1 MRLMICSQEWES
13 TKKQVIVGKEVRN
26 APYLLFYSNMSGETI
41 KLIEGKIE
49 ELYNSLMSRPLQVL
63 SIFNDFFGEDKVD
76 MQGYWSLD
84 KFKSWM
90 SIEPLSTYIPNG
102 DIVSMNRNDWSMY
115 RTRAITDL
123 PGDQIEKVVNVLT
136 NTTAKEK
143 IGNAKFNDIFIL
155 VHFPH
160 VRVTNEHD
168 RFVDINH
175 LWAKVK
181 VMYDGTLNGG
191 FKLNRSE
198 YTMLHFSSGYM
209 HSHISCIPTN
219 DFTYFQSPC
228 TGSGPINGTISA
240 LNRDYDE
247 DMWNM
252 FCLELSKYVTVES
265 IAGRPYNYLERLG
278 TDNMEMGVDRFITY
292 LSPDYYEGALSSD
305 KLKEFIRGFINSK
318 KLKFNYVNGSYSIG
332 MSLIEFIVLISNEF
346 IKWYNDQFNKEELT
360 AKFVKLKREGIL
372 EECIIDNGKIYYDR
386 GRNNV
391 NSYAQYIGKKVC
403 MFKGREVTI
412 DITDF
417 AEVRNENKSI
427 ILNTHTALY
436 ILATILKVLNYRYGR
451 GKATHES
458 NQLGTE
464 VRYL

>member
-1 MRLMICSQEWES
+1 
-13 TKKQVIVGKEVRN
+13 
-26 APYLLFYSNMSGETI
+26 MSGETI
-41 KLIEGKIE
+41 KLVEEKIE
-49 ELYNSLMSRPLQVL
+49 KLYNSLMDKPLRVL
-63 SIFNDFFGEDKVD
+63 GIFNDFFGEDKVD

-90 SIEPLSTYIPNG
+90 NIEPLFAYIPDGN
-102 DIVSMNRNDWSMY
+102 IVNMDRNDWSIY
-115 RTRAITDL
+115 KTQAITDL
-123 PGDQIEKVVNVLT
+123 PGDQVEKVVNVLT
-136 NTTAKEK
+136 NTTVKER
-143 IGNAKFNDIFIL
+143 IGNDKFNDIFIL

-181 VMYDGTLNGG
+181 VMYNGTLNGG
-191 FKLNRSE
+191 FTLNRSE
-198 YTMLHFSSGYM
+198 YTLLHIRNGYM
-209 HSHISCIPTN
+209 HSHVSNIPIN
-219 DFTYFQSPC
+219 DFTRFQNPC
-228 TGSGPINGTISA
+228 IGSGPINGTISA

-265 IAGRPYNYLERLG
+265 VAGVPYHHLEGLG
-278 TDNMEMGVDRFITY
+278 TSDMEAGIDRFITY
-292 LSPDYYEGALSSD
+292 LSPNHYVGGTTLN
-305 KLKEFIRGFINSK
+305 KFKEFVRYFINSK

-360 AKFVKLKREGIL
+360 TKFADLKRYGIL
-372 EECIIDNGKIYYDR
+372 RECIISNGKIYYDR

-391 NSYAQYIGKKVC
+391 NNYAQYIGKKVC
-403 MFKGREVTI
+403 IFKGREITV
-412 DITDF
+412 DITDI

-427 ILNTHTALY
+427 ILDTQTALY
-436 ILATILKVLNYRYGR
+436 ILTTILKVLNYRYGR
-451 GKATHES
+451 NKATHEG

>member
-1 MRLMICSQEWES
+1 
-13 TKKQVIVGKEVRN
+13 
-26 APYLLFYSNMSGETI
+26 MSGETI
-41 KLIEGKIE
+41 KLIEEKIE
-49 ELYNSLMSRPLQVL
+49 ELYNSLMDRPLRVL
-63 SIFNDFFGEDKVD
+63 SIFNNFFGEDKVD

-90 SIEPLSTYIPNG
+90 NIEPLSTYIPDGN
-102 DIVSMNRNDWSMY
+102 IVSMNSNDWSIY
-115 RTRAITDL
+115 KTRTITDL
-123 PGDQIEKVVNVLT
+123 PGDQVEKVVNVLT
-136 NTTAKEK
+136 NTTVKEGIGK
-143 IGNAKFNDIFIL
+143 IKFDSIFIL

-175 LWAKVK
+175 LWAKVR
-181 VMYDGTLNGG
+181 VLYNGTLSGG
-191 FKLNRSE
+191 FTLNRSE
-198 YTMLHFSSGYM
+198 YTLLHIRSHYM
-209 HSHISCIPTN
+209 HSHISSIPTS
-219 DFTYFQSPC
+219 DFTKFQSPC
-228 TGSGPINGTISA
+228 TGSGPINGTIST

-265 IAGRPYNYLERLG
+265 VAGRPYNYLEKLG
-278 TDNMEMGVDRFITY
+278 TNGMEVGIDRFITY
-292 LSPDYYEGALSSD
+292 LSPNYHENVITSD
-305 KLKEFIRGFINSK
+305 KFREFVRYFINSK

-360 AKFVKLKREGIL
+360 AKFVDLKRHNIL
-372 EECIIDNGKIYYDR
+372 RECIIDNGKIYYDK

-391 NSYAQYIGKKVC
+391 NNYAQYIGKKVC
-403 MFKGREVTI
+403 VFKGREITV
-412 DITDF
+412 DITDI

-427 ILNTHTALY
+427 ILDIQTALY
-436 ILATILKVLNYRYGR
+436 ILTTILKVLNYRYGR
-451 GKATHES
+451 NKATHEG

>member
-1 MRLMICSQEWES
+1 
-13 TKKQVIVGKEVRN
+13 
-26 APYLLFYSNMSGETI
+26 MSGETI
-41 KLIEGKIE
+41 KLIEEKIE
-49 ELYNSLMSRPLQVL
+49 ELYNSLMDKPLRVL
-63 SIFNDFFGEDKVD
+63 GIFNDFFGEDKVD

-90 SIEPLSTYIPNG
+90 NIEPLSTYIPDGN
-102 DIVSMNRNDWSMY
+102 IVSMNMNGWSMY
-115 RTRAITDL
+115 KTWSITDL
-123 PGDQIEKVVNVLT
+123 PGDQVEKVVNVLT
-136 NTTAKEK
+136 NTTVKER
-143 IGNAKFNDIFIL
+143 IGNAKFNGIFIL

-181 VMYDGTLNGG
+181 VSYNGTLNGE
-191 FKLNRSE
+191 FTLNRSE
-198 YTMLHFSSGYM
+198 YTLLHIRSHYM
-209 HSHISCIPTN
+209 HSHISSIPTG
-219 DFTYFQSPC
+219 DFAQFQNPC
-228 TGSGPINGTISA
+228 TGRGPINGTIST

-265 IAGRPYNYLERLG
+265 VAGVPYNCLEKLG
-278 TDNMEMGVDRFITY
+278 TNDMEVGVDRFITY
-292 LSPDYYEGALSSD
+292 LSPNYYESVITPD
-305 KLKEFIRGFINSK
+305 KFREFVRYFISSK

-360 AKFVKLKREGIL
+360 AKFADLKRHDIL
-372 EECIIDNGKIYYDR
+372 RECIIDNGKIYYDR

-391 NSYAQYIGKKVC
+391 NNYAQYIGKKVC
-403 MFKGREVTI
+403 VFKGREITV
-412 DITDF
+412 DITDI

-427 ILNTHTALY
+427 ILNTRTALY
-436 ILATILKVLNYRYGR
+436 ILNVILKVLNYRYGR
-451 GKATHES
+451 NKATHES

>member
-1 MRLMICSQEWES
+1 
-13 TKKQVIVGKEVRN
+13 
-26 APYLLFYSNMSGETI
+26 MSGETI
-41 KLIEGKIE
+41 ELIEEKIE
-49 ELYNSLMSRPLQVL
+49 ELYNSLMDKPLRVL
-63 SIFNDFFGEDKVD
+63 GIFNDFFGEDKVD

-90 SIEPLSTYIPNG
+90 NIEPLSAYIPDG
-102 DIVSMNRNDWSMY
+102 DIVSMDRDDWSMY
-115 RTRAITDL
+115 KTWAITDL
-123 PGDQIEKVVNVLT
+123 PGDQVEKVVNVLT
-136 NTTAKEK
+136 DTTVKER
-143 IGNAKFNDIFIL
+143 IGNAKFNGIFIL

-181 VMYDGTLNGG
+181 VMYNGTLNGG
-191 FKLNRSE
+191 FTLNRSE
-198 YTMLHFSSGYM
+198 YTLLHIISDYM
-209 HSHISCIPTN
+209 HSHIRSIPIN
-219 DFTYFQSPC
+219 DFTQFKNPC

-265 IAGRPYNYLERLG
+265 VAGTPYHYLERLG
-278 TDNMEMGVDRFITY
+278 TNGMEIGVDRFITY
-292 LSPDYYEGALSSD
+292 LSPNYYRIVITPD
-305 KLKEFIRGFINSK
+305 KFKEFVRYFINSK

-360 AKFVKLKREGIL
+360 AKFADLKRNNIL
-372 EECIIDNGKIYYDR
+372 SECIIDNGKIYYD
-386 GRNNV
+386 GSRNNV

-403 MFKGREVTI
+403 VFKGKEITV
-412 DITDF
+412 DITDI

-427 ILNTHTALY
+427 ILNTQTALY
-436 ILATILKVLNYRYGR
+436 ILTTILKVLNYRYGR
-451 GKATHES
+451 DKATHEG
-458 NQLGTE
+458 NQPGTE

>member
-1 MRLMICSQEWES
+1 
-13 TKKQVIVGKEVRN
+13 
-26 APYLLFYSNMSGETI
+26 MSVETI
-41 KLIEGKIE
+41 KLIEEKIE
-49 ELYNSLMSRPLQVL
+49 ELYNSLMDKPLRVL
-63 SIFNDFFGEDKVD
+63 GIFNDFFGEDKVD

-90 SIEPLSTYIPNG
+90 NIEPLSTYIPNG

-115 RTRAITDL
+115 DTWAITDL
-123 PGDQIEKVVNVLT
+123 PGDWAEKVANMLT
-136 NTTAKEK
+136 NTTVKEK

-155 VHFPH
+155 IHFPH
-160 VRVTNEHD
+160 VRITNEHD

-175 LWAKVK
+175 LWAKVRI
-181 VMYDGTLNGG
+181 MYNGTLSGG
-191 FKLNRSE
+191 FTLNRSE
-198 YTMLHFSSGYM
+198 YTLLHIKSNYM
-209 HSHISCIPTN
+209 HSHISRIPTN
-219 DFTYFQSPC
+219 DFTLFQNPC

-247 DMWNM
+247 DTWNM

-265 IAGRPYNYLERLG
+265 IAGRPYKYLEKLG
-278 TDNMEMGVDRFITY
+278 TSDMEVGIGRFITY
-292 LSPDYYEGALSSD
+292 LSPSYYRDALSSN
-305 KLKEFIRGFINSK
+305 KLKEFVKDFINLK

-346 IKWYNDQFNKEELT
+346 IKWYNDQFNKEKLT
-360 AKFVKLKREGIL
+360 TKFTELKRKDIL
-372 EECIIDNGKIYYDR
+372 KECIIDKGKIYYDR
-386 GRNNV
+386 DRNNA
-391 NSYAQYIGKKVC
+391 NNYAQYIGKKVC

-412 DITDF
+412 DITDI

-427 ILNTHTALY
+427 ILNTQIALY

-451 GKATHES
+451 SKATHED

>member
-1 MRLMICSQEWES
+1 
-13 TKKQVIVGKEVRN
+13 
-26 APYLLFYSNMSGETI
+26 MSGETI
-41 KLIEGKIE
+41 KLIDEKIE
-49 ELYNSLMSRPLQVL
+49 ELYNSLMDKPLRVL
-63 SIFNDFFGEDKVD
+63 GIFNDFFGEDKVD

-90 SIEPLSTYIPNG
+90 NIEPLSTYIPNS
-102 DIVSMNRNDWSMY
+102 DIVGMSSNDWSMY
-115 RTRAITDL
+115 KECAITDL
-123 PGDQIEKVVNVLT
+123 PEDQVEKVVNVLT
-136 NTTAKEK
+136 NTTVKEK
-143 IGNAKFNDIFIL
+143 IGNARFNGIFIL

-175 LWAKVK
+175 LWAKVG
-181 VMYDGTLNGG
+181 VMYNGTLNGE
-191 FKLNRSE
+191 FTLNRSE
-198 YTMLHFSSGYM
+198 YTMLHISSGYM
-209 HSHISCIPTN
+209 HSHISGIYTN
-219 DFTYFQSPC
+219 DFTRFQHPC

-265 IAGRPYNYLERLG
+265 IAGRPYKYLEKLG
-278 TDNMEMGVDRFITY
+278 TDNMKMGVDRFITY
-292 LSPDYYEGALSSD
+292 LSPSYYGDVLSSD
-305 KLKEFIRGFINSK
+305 ELKEFVKDFINLK

-346 IKWYNDQFNKEELT
+346 IKWYNDQFNKKKLT
-360 AKFVKLKREGIL
+360 TRFTELKRKGIL
-372 EECIIDNGKIYYDR
+372 KECIIDNGKIYYDR

-391 NSYAQYIGKKVC
+391 DNCAQYIGKKVC
-403 MFKGREVTI
+403 VFKGREITVN
-412 DITDF
+412 ITDIE
-417 AEVRNENKSI
+417 EVRNENKSI
-427 ILNTHTALY
+427 ILDTQTALY
-436 ILATILKVLNYRYGR
+436 ILTIILKVLNYRYGR
-451 GKATHES
+451 SKATNEG

>member
-1 MRLMICSQEWES
+1 
-13 TKKQVIVGKEVRN
+13 
-26 APYLLFYSNMSGETI
+26 MSGETI
-41 KLIEGKIE
+41 KLIEEKIE
-49 ELYNSLMSRPLQVL
+49 ELYNSLMDRPLRVL

-84 KFKSWM
+84 RFKSWLK
-90 SIEPLSTYIPNG
+90 IESLATYIPDG
-102 DIVSMNRNDWSMY
+102 DTVSMNRNDWSMY
-115 RTRAITDL
+115 KTWSITDL
-123 PGDQIEKVVNVLT
+123 PGDQVEKVVNVLT
-136 NTTAKEK
+136 NTTVKER
-143 IGNAKFNDIFIL
+143 IGNAKFNGIFIL

-181 VMYDGTLNGG
+181 IIYNGTLNGG
-191 FKLNRSE
+191 FTLNRSE
-198 YTMLHFSSGYM
+198 YTMLHISSGYM
-209 HSHISCIPTN
+209 HSHISGIPTG
-219 DFTYFQSPC
+219 DFTKFQSPC
-228 TGSGPINGTISA
+228 TGSGPINNTIST

-265 IAGRPYNYLERLG
+265 IAGRPYNYLEKLG
-278 TDNMEMGVDRFITY
+278 TNDMEVGVDGFITY
-292 LSPDYYEGALSSD
+292 LSPNYYRSVITPD
-305 KLKEFIRGFINSK
+305 KFKEFVRYFISSR

-346 IKWYNDQFNKEELT
+346 IKWYNDRFNKEEFT
-360 AKFVKLKREGIL
+360 ANFAELKRRDIL
-372 EECIIDNGKIYYDR
+372 KECIIDNGKIYYDK
-386 GRNNV
+386 GVNNV
-391 NSYAQYIGKKVC
+391 NNYAQYIGKKVC

-412 DITDF
+412 DITDI

-436 ILATILKVLNYRYGR
+436 ILAIILKVLNYRYGR
-451 GKATHES
+451 SKATHEG

>member
-1 MRLMICSQEWES
+1 
-13 TKKQVIVGKEVRN
+13 
-26 APYLLFYSNMSGETI
+26 MSGETI
-41 KLIEGKIE
+41 KLIEEKIE
-49 ELYNSLMSRPLQVL
+49 ELYNSLIDKPLRVL
-63 SIFNDFFGEDKVD
+63 GIFNDFFGEDKVD

-90 SIEPLSTYIPNG
+90 NIEPLSTYIFDGN
-102 DIVSMNRNDWSMY
+102 IVSMNMNDWSMY
-115 RTRAITDL
+115 KTWSITDL
-123 PGDQIEKVVNVLT
+123 PGDQVEKVVNVLT
-136 NTTAKEK
+136 NTTVKER
-143 IGNAKFNDIFIL
+143 IGNAKFNGIFIL

-168 RFVDINH
+168 KFVDINH

-181 VMYDGTLNGG
+181 VSYNGTLNGG
-191 FKLNRSE
+191 FTLNRSE
-198 YTMLHFSSGYM
+198 YTLLHIRSHYM
-209 HSHISCIPTN
+209 HSHISSIPTG
-219 DFTYFQSPC
+219 DFTQFRNPC
-228 TGSGPINGTISA
+228 TGSGPISGTISA

-265 IAGRPYNYLERLG
+265 VAGVPYNYLEKLG
-278 TDNMEMGVDRFITY
+278 TNDMEVGVDRFITY
-292 LSPDYYEGALSSD
+292 LSPNYYESVITPD
-305 KLKEFIRGFINSK
+305 KFREFVRYFISSK

-346 IKWYNDQFNKEELT
+346 ISWYNDLFNKGEVTNTFDNLKTKEL
-360 AKFVKLKREGIL
+360 LR
-372 EECIIDNGKIYYDR
+372 ECIIDNGKIYYDR

-391 NSYAQYIGKKVC
+391 NNYAQYIGKKVC
-403 MFKGREVTI
+403 VFKGREITV
-412 DITDF
+412 DITDI

-427 ILNTHTALY
+427 ILNTQTALY
-436 ILATILKVLNYRYGR
+436 ILNIILKVLNYRYGR
-451 GKATHES
+451 NKATHES

>member
-1 MRLMICSQEWES
+1 
-13 TKKQVIVGKEVRN
+13 
-26 APYLLFYSNMSGETI
+26 MSGETI
-41 KLIEGKIE
+41 KLIEEKIE
-49 ELYNSLMSRPLQVL
+49 ELYNSLMDKPLRVL
-63 SIFNDFFGEDKVD
+63 GIFNDFFGEDKVD

-84 KFKSWM
+84 EFKSWM
-90 SIEPLSTYIPNG
+90 NIEPLSTYIPNG
-102 DIVSMNRNDWSMY
+102 NIVSMNMNGWSMHK
-115 RTRAITDL
+115 TWSITDL
-123 PGDQIEKVVNVLT
+123 PGDQVEKVVNVLT
-136 NTTAKEK
+136 NTTVKER
-143 IGNAKFNDIFIL
+143 IGNAKFNGIFIL

-181 VMYDGTLNGG
+181 VSYNGTLNGG
-191 FKLNRSE
+191 FTLNRSE
-198 YTMLHFSSGYM
+198 YTLLHIRSHYM
-209 HSHISCIPTN
+209 HSHISSIPTG
-219 DFTYFQSPC
+219 DFTQFQNPC
-228 TGSGPINGTISA
+228 TGRGPINGTISA

-265 IAGRPYNYLERLG
+265 VAGVPYNYLEKLG
-278 TDNMEMGVDRFITY
+278 TNDMEVDVGRFITY
-292 LSPDYYEGALSSD
+292 LSPNYYESVITPD
-305 KLKEFIRGFINSK
+305 KFREFVRYFISSK

-360 AKFVKLKREGIL
+360 AKFADLKRYDIL
-372 EECIIDNGKIYYDR
+372 RECIIDNGKIYYDR

-391 NSYAQYIGKKVC
+391 NNYAQYIGKKVC
-403 MFKGREVTI
+403 VFKGREITV
-412 DITDF
+412 DITDI

-427 ILNTHTALY
+427 ILNTRTALY
-436 ILATILKVLNYRYGR
+436 ILNVILKVLNYRYGR
-451 GKATHES
+451 NKATHES

>member
-1 MRLMICSQEWES
+1 MGE
-13 TKKQVIVGKEVRN
+13 EVVK
-26 APYLLFYSNMSGETI
+26 TI
-41 KLIEGKIE
+41 EEKIE
-49 ELYNSLMSRPLQVL
+49 ELYNSLMEKPLRVL

-90 SIEPLSTYIPNG
+90 NIEPLSTYIPDGN
-102 DIVSMNRNDWSMY
+102 IVSMNMNDWSMY
-115 RTRAITDL
+115 KTWSITDL
-123 PGDQIEKVVNVLT
+123 PGDQVEKVVNVLT
-136 NTTAKEK
+136 NTTVKER
-143 IGNAKFNDIFIL
+143 IGNAKFNGIFIL

-181 VMYDGTLNGG
+181 VAYNGTLNGE
-191 FKLNRSE
+191 FTLNRSE
-198 YTMLHFSSGYM
+198 YTLLHIRSHYM
-209 HSHISCIPTN
+209 HSHISSIPTG
-219 DFTYFQSPC
+219 DFTQFQNPC
-228 TGSGPINGTISA
+228 TGNGPINGTISA

-265 IAGRPYNYLERLG
+265 VAGVPYNYLEKLG
-278 TDNMEMGVDRFITY
+278 TNDMEVGVDRFITY
-292 LSPDYYEGALSSD
+292 LSPNYYESVITPD
-305 KLKEFIRGFINSK
+305 KFREFVRYFISSK

-360 AKFVKLKREGIL
+360 AKFAELKRNGIL
-372 EECIIDNGKIYYDR
+372 KECIIDNGKIYYDR
-386 GRNNV
+386 GRINV
-391 NSYAQYIGKKVC
+391 NNCAQYIGKKVC
-403 MFKGREVTI
+403 VFKGREITV
-412 DITDF
+412 DITDIV
-417 AEVRNENKSI
+417 EVRNENKSI
-427 ILNTHTALY
+427 ILNTQTALY
-436 ILATILKVLNYRYGR
+436 ILNIILKVLNYRYGR
-451 GKATHES
+451 NKATHES
-458 NQLGTE
+458 NQLDTE

>member
-1 MRLMICSQEWES
+1 
-13 TKKQVIVGKEVRN
+13 
-26 APYLLFYSNMSGETI
+26 MSGETI
-41 KLIEGKIE
+41 KLIEEKIE
-49 ELYNSLMSRPLQVL
+49 ELYNSLMDKPLRVL
-63 SIFNDFFGEDKVD
+63 GIFNDFFGEDKVD

-90 SIEPLSTYIPNG
+90 NIEPLSTYIPDGN
-102 DIVSMNRNDWSMY
+102 IVSMNMNDWSMY
-115 RTRAITDL
+115 KTWSITDL
-123 PGDQIEKVVNVLT
+123 PGDQVEKVVNVLT
-136 NTTAKEK
+136 NTTIKER
-143 IGNAKFNDIFIL
+143 IGDAKFNGIFIL

-181 VMYDGTLNGG
+181 VSYDGTLNGR
-191 FKLNRSE
+191 FTLNRSE
-198 YTMLHFSSGYM
+198 YTLLHIRSHYM
-209 HSHISCIPTN
+209 HSHISSIPTG
-219 DFTYFQSPC
+219 DFTQFQNPC
-228 TGSGPINGTISA
+228 TGRGPINGTISA

-265 IAGRPYNYLERLG
+265 IAGVPYNYLERLG
-278 TDNMEMGVDRFITY
+278 TNDMEVGIDRFITY
-292 LSPDYYEGALSSD
+292 LSPNYYGDTLSTD
-305 KLKEFIRGFINSK
+305 KLRDFVRHFINTK

-332 MSLIEFIVLISNEF
+332 MSLPEYIILISNEF
-346 IKWYNDQFNKEELT
+346 ISWYNDLFNKGEVTNTFDNLKTKEL
-360 AKFVKLKREGIL
+360 LR
-372 EECIIDNGKIYYDR
+372 ECIIDNGKIYYDR

-391 NSYAQYIGKKVC
+391 NNYAQYIGKKVC
-403 MFKGREVTI
+403 VFKGREITV
-412 DITDF
+412 DITDI

-427 ILNTHTALY
+427 ILNTQTALY
-436 ILATILKVLNYRYGR
+436 ILNIILKVLNYRYGR
-451 GKATHES
+451 NKATHES

>member
-1 MRLMICSQEWES
+1 
-13 TKKQVIVGKEVRN
+13 
-26 APYLLFYSNMSGETI
+26 MSGEII
-41 KLIEGKIE
+41 KLIEEKIE
-49 ELYNSLMSRPLQVL
+49 ELYNSLMDKPLRVL
-63 SIFNDFFGEDKVD
+63 GIFNDFFGEDKVD

-84 KFKSWM
+84 EFKSWLK
-90 SIEPLSTYIPNG
+90 IESLATYIPNG
-102 DIVSMNRNDWSMY
+102 DIVSMDSYDWSMY
-115 RTRAITDL
+115 KTQAITDL
-123 PGDQIEKVVNVLT
+123 PGDQVEKVVNMLT
-136 NTTAKEK
+136 NTIVKER
-143 IGNAKFNDIFIL
+143 IGNAEFNDISIL

-181 VMYDGTLNGG
+181 VMYNGTLNGG
-191 FKLNRSE
+191 FTLNRSE
-198 YTMLHFSSGYM
+198 YTMLHISSGYM
-209 HSHISCIPTN
+209 HSHINTIPTSN
-219 DFTYFQSPC
+219 FAYFQSPC

-240 LNRDYDE
+240 LNIDYDE

-265 IAGRPYNYLERLG
+265 IAGRPYHYLERLG
-278 TDNMEMGVDRFITY
+278 TGNMETGIDRFVTY
-292 LSPDYYEGALSSD
+292 LLPVYYENALSSD
-305 KLKEFIRGFINSK
+305 KLKEFVRYFINSK

-332 MSLIEFIVLISNEF
+332 MSFIEFIVLISNKF

-360 AKFVKLKREGIL
+360 TKFADLKRHNIL
-372 EECIIDNGKIYYDR
+372 RECIIDNGKIYYD
-386 GRNNV
+386 GVRNNV

-403 MFKGREVTI
+403 VFKGREITV
-412 DITDF
+412 DITDI
-417 AEVRNENKSI
+417 AEVKNENKSI
-427 ILNTHTALY
+427 ILNTRIALY

-451 GKATHES
+451 SKATHES

>member
-1 MRLMICSQEWES
+1 
-13 TKKQVIVGKEVRN
+13 
-26 APYLLFYSNMSGETI
+26 MSGETI
-41 KLIEGKIE
+41 KLIEEKIG
-49 ELYNSLMSRPLQVL
+49 ELYNSLMDKPLRVL
-63 SIFNDFFGEDKVD
+63 GIFNDFFGENKVD

-90 SIEPLSTYIPNG
+90 NIEPLYTYIPDGN
-102 DIVSMNRNDWSMY
+102 IVSMDRNDWSMY
-115 RTRAITDL
+115 ETQAITDL
-123 PGDQIEKVVNVLT
+123 PEDQVEKVVNVLT
-136 NTTAKEK
+136 STTVKER
-143 IGNAKFNDIFIL
+143 IGNDKFNGIFIL

-181 VMYDGTLNGG
+181 VMYNGTLNGG
-191 FKLNRSE
+191 FTLNRSE
-198 YTMLHFSSGYM
+198 YTLLHIRSGYM
-209 HSHISCIPTN
+209 HSHVSNIPIN
-219 DFTYFQSPC
+219 DFTKFQNPC

-252 FCLELSKYVTVES
+252 FCLELGKYVTVES
-265 IAGRPYNYLERLG
+265 VAGVPYHHLERLG
-278 TDNMEMGVDRFITY
+278 TSDMEAGIDRFITY
-292 LSPDYYEGALSSD
+292 LYPNYHVGVITLD
-305 KLKEFIRGFINSK
+305 KFKEFVRYFINSK

-360 AKFVKLKREGIL
+360 TKFADLKEYGIL
-372 EECIIDNGKIYYDR
+372 RECIISNGKIYYDE

-391 NSYAQYIGKKVC
+391 NSYTQYIGRKICV
-403 MFKGREVTI
+403 FKGKEITV
-412 DITDF
+412 DITDI

-427 ILNTHTALY
+427 ILDTQTALY
-436 ILATILKVLNYRYGR
+436 ILTTILKVLNYRYGR
-451 GKATHES
+451 NKATHEG

>member
-1 MRLMICSQEWES
+1 
-13 TKKQVIVGKEVRN
+13 
-26 APYLLFYSNMSGETI
+26 MSGETI
-41 KLIEGKIE
+41 KLIEEKIE
-49 ELYNSLMSRPLQVL
+49 ELYNSLMDKPLRVL
-63 SIFNDFFGEDKVD
+63 GIFNDFFGEDKVD

-90 SIEPLSTYIPNG
+90 NIEPLSIYIPDGN
-102 DIVSMNRNDWSMY
+102 IVSMNMNDWSMY
-115 RTRAITDL
+115 KTWSITDL
-123 PGDQIEKVVNVLT
+123 PGDQVEKVVNVLT
-136 NTTAKEK
+136 NTTVKER
-143 IGNAKFNDIFIL
+143 IGNAKFNGIFIL

-181 VMYDGTLNGG
+181 VSYNGTLNGG
-191 FKLNRSE
+191 FTLNRSE
-198 YTMLHFSSGYM
+198 YTLLHIRSHYM
-209 HSHISCIPTN
+209 HSHISSIPTG
-219 DFTYFQSPC
+219 DFTQFQNPC
-228 TGSGPINGTISA
+228 TGRGPINGTISV

-265 IAGRPYNYLERLG
+265 VAGVPYNYLEKLG
-278 TDNMEMGVDRFITY
+278 TNDMEVGVDRFITY
-292 LSPDYYEGALSSD
+292 LSPNYYGSVITPD
-305 KLKEFIRGFINSK
+305 KFREFVRYFISSK

-360 AKFVKLKREGIL
+360 AKFAELKRKGIL
-372 EECIIDNGKIYYDR
+372 KECIIDNGKIYCDR

-391 NSYAQYIGKKVC
+391 NNYAQYIGKKVC
-403 MFKGREVTI
+403 VFKGREITV
-412 DITDF
+412 DITDI
-417 AEVRNENKSI
+417 AEVKNENKSI
-427 ILNTHTALY
+427 ILNTQTALY
-436 ILATILKVLNYRYGR
+436 VLNIILKVLNYRYGR
-451 GKATHES
+451 NKATHES